1 MFCTKTII
9 YGYISELQRHAYSP
23 LTHQHKETIHD
34 TVRKLTRCRG
44 VQDPSKLAC
53 TNKECGLSSNCRHMP
68 IISSE
73 NGITH
78 AQDDTSCLTIKLL
91 GNMKL
96 TKQNF
101 STKDVYYYHY
111 LATINN
117 WVFHMNLSQHRC
129 LIIPLIARPL
139 FLALKQCLSVILICN
154 RLITLYQHL
163 VKLNAPLVGIYTLM
177 RHFLRIVSHS
187 QTILRKYLM
196 RVYLRES
203 GYARLF
209 YNLARTDFC
218 VQECAI

>member
-1 MFCTKTII
+1 MFCTKAII
-9 YGYISELQRHAYSP
+9 YGCISELQRHAYSP
-23 LTHQHKETIHD
+23 LTHQHKKTIHD
-34 TVRKLTRCRG
+34 TMRKLTRCRG

-53 TNKECGLSSNCRHMP
+53 TNKECGLSSNCIHMP

-78 AQDDTSCLTIKLL
+78 AQDDTSCLTIVAWQHEINQAK
-91 GNMKL
+91 
-96 TKQNF
+96 F

-139 FLALKQCLSVILICN
+139 FLALEKQCLSVILICN

-163 VKLNAPLVGIYTLM
+163 VKLNAPLVGTP
-177 RHFLRIVSHS
+177 S
-187 QTILRKYLM
+187 
-196 RVYLRES
+196 
-203 GYARLF
+203 
-209 YNLARTDFC
+209 
-218 VQECAI
+218 